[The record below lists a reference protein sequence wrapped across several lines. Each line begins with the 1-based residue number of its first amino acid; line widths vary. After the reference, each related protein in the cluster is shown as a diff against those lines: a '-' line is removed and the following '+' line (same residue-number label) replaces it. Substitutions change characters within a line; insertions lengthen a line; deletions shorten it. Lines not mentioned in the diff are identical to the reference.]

1 MSKQL
6 DEVPTGTLAVFG
18 GSEALRLAWAATTDQ
33 VGRVLALDPVVVE
46 PDGSA
51 AGSVEDMVALAGRT
65 AGPLLVLPQFPPS
78 AGGGSTPAAQ
88 VLVPFDGTD
97 SDARRLRPLVAL
109 FRAGG
114 VATVLMHALTEETR
128 PRFWEGPGHHA
139 EAWRNEV
146 ELRHGAEDDAELR
159 ISSDDPGR
167 AVREQ
172 AGAVDLVAM
181 VWGGDPSVERAAVV
195 RAALGDAVMVPVLLL
210 PAPWVDA
217 VHVEGDDAPEGVSP
231 DRPAGSG

>member
-33 VGRVLALDPVVVE
+33 VGRVLALDPVAVE

-146 ELRHGAEDDAELR
+146 ELRHGAEDFCD
-159 ISSDDPGR
+159 
-167 AVREQ
+167 Q